1 MSAQTLVR
9 VRMQSAYQHSEFAL
23 QVSNLNLVLDKH
35 QILQNISFDVTEGQF
50 IGLLGPN
57 GCGKT
62 TTIGMILGLLK
73 PSKGEVLINGKN
85 IETNKISLLHKM
97 NFISPYIEL
106 PKKLKVKQNLIVY
119 GKLYNVDDLENRIDY
134 LSDKLRL
141 SDLLDKITGEL
152 SSGQKNRVSLAKAL
166 INDPTVLLL
175 DEPTAS
181 LDPETGDFVRT
192 FLENYKKEKKISV
205 LLASHNMDEV
215 KRLCS
220 SVLMMKDGIIVD
232 RGTPKDLILKHGRKN
247 LEEVFLEIAR
257 NKR

>member
-1 MSAQTLVR
+1 MSNSIEVI
-9 VRMQSAYQHSEFAL
+9 
-23 QVSNLNLVLDKH
+23 NLTKIFKSKYAVNKINFKINEDEMV
-35 QILQNISFDVTEGQF
+35 
-50 IGLLGPN
+50 GLLGPN

-73 PSKGEVLINGKN
+73 PTSGNVLINGSN
-85 IETNKISLLHKM
+85 IEKNKISLLSKM

-106 PKKLKVKQNLIVY
+106 PKKLTVKQNLIVY
-119 GKLYNVDDLENRIDY
+119 GKLYNVTKLDQRIDY
-134 LSDKLRL
+134 LVDKLRL
-141 SDLLDKITGEL
+141 NELLNKMTGEL

-166 INDPTVLLL
+166 INDPSVLLL

-192 FLENYKKEKKISV
+192 FLENYKKEKKISI

-220 SVLMMKDGIIVD
+220 SILMMKNGSIVD
-232 RGTPKDLILKHGRKN
+232 SGTPNGLITKYGRKN
-247 LEEVFLEIAR
+247 LEEVFLEIVR
-257 NKR
+257 EKNEYY

>member
-1 MSAQTLVR
+1 MTNSIEVI
-9 VRMQSAYQHSEFAL
+9 
-23 QVSNLNLVLDKH
+23 NLSKKYKDKVAVT
-35 QILQNISFDVTEGQF
+35 NINFKINENEMV
-50 IGLLGPN
+50 GLLGPN

-73 PSKGEVLINGKN
+73 PSSGEVLINGEN
-85 IETNKISLLHKM
+85 IEKNKISLLHKM

-119 GKLYNVDDLENRIDY
+119 GKLYNIQNLNDRIDH
-134 LSDKLRL
+134 LANKLRL
-141 SDLLDKITGEL
+141 KDLLNKI
-152 SSGQKNRVSLAKAL
+152 KAL

-181 LDPETGDFVRT
+181 LDPETGDFVRS
-192 FLENYKKEKKISV
+192 FLEEYKKEKKISV
-205 LLASHNMDEV
+205 LLASHNMEEV

-220 SVLMMKDGIIVD
+220 SVLMMKDGLIVD
-232 RGTPKDLILKHGRKN
+232 RGTPEELITKYGRRN

-257 NKR
+257 K

>member
-1 MSAQTLVR
+1 MPNSIEVINLSKKFETKEV
-9 VRMQSAYQHSEFAL
+9 
-23 QVSNLNLVLDKH
+23 VS
-35 QILQNISFDVTEGQF
+35 NISFKINEDEMV
-50 IGLLGPN
+50 GLLGPN

-73 PSKGEVLINGKN
+73 PTRGKVLINGTN
-85 IETNKISLLHKM
+85 IEKNKISILHKM

-119 GKLYNVDDLENRIDY
+119 GKLYNVRKLDERINY
-134 LSDKLRL
+134 LADKLRL
-141 SDLLDKITGEL
+141 NELLNKITGEL

-166 INDPTVLLL
+166 INDPAVLLL

-181 LDPETGDFVRT
+181 LDPETGDFIRS

-205 LLASHNMDEV
+205 LLASHNMSEV

-220 SVLMMKDGIIVD
+220 SVLMMKDGLIVD
-232 RGTPKDLILKHGRKN
+232 SGTPTELITKYGRKN

-257 NKR
+257 KEK

>member
-1 MSAQTLVR
+1 MKNSIEVVSLSKKYKSKIAVNNINFKI
-9 VRMQSAYQHSEFAL
+9 SENEI
-23 QVSNLNLVLDKH
+23 V
-35 QILQNISFDVTEGQF
+35 
-50 IGLLGPN
+50 GLLGPN

-73 PSKGEVLINGKN
+73 PSHGRVLINGKN

-119 GKLYNVDDLENRIDY
+119 GKLYSVDNLESRINY

-141 SDLLDKITGEL
+141 FDLLDKITGEL

-215 KRLCS
+215 KRLCD
-220 SVLMMKDGIIVD
+220 SVLMMKDGTIVD
-232 RGTPKDLILKHGRKN
+232 RGIPNDLILRHGRKN

-257 NKR
+257 NTK

>member
-1 MSAQTLVR
+1 MSNSIEVI
-9 VRMQSAYQHSEFAL
+9 
-23 QVSNLNLVLDKH
+23 NLSKTYKSKKAVN
-35 QILQNISFDVTEGQF
+35 NINFKINENEI

-73 PSKGEVLINGKN
+73 PTSGKVLINGLD
-85 IETNKISLLHKM
+85 IEKNKISILHKM

-106 PKKLKVKQNLIVY
+106 PKKLTVRQNLIVY
-119 GKLYNVDDLENRIDY
+119 GKLYNIKNLNEQIDY

-141 SDLLDKITGEL
+141 DQLLNKITGEL

-166 INDPTVLLL
+166 INDPTILLL

-181 LDPETGDFVRT
+181 LDPETGDFIRT

-205 LLASHNMDEV
+205 LLASHNMNEV
-215 KRLCS
+215 KRLCN
-220 SVLMMKDGIIVD
+220 SVLMMKDGVIID
-232 RGTPKDLILKHGRKN
+232 KGTPDQLLKKHGREN
-247 LEEVFLEIAR
+247 LEEVFLQLVR
-257 NKR
+257 NNDEF